1 MFGLKWLLM
10 ADYGR
15 RKRDDG
21 ALAVALAAGQT
32 LRDAAAAAGIGE
44 RTATRRWADPD
55 FRGRVALLRA
65 DMVGRALGRMA
76 DGMTEAADTLRKLLK
91 AESEAVRL
99 GSCRAMLEL
108 CVKLRESVE
117 LESRLA
123 ALERQAAAKGGVNGY
138 CNPAEAIGGRASTPK

>member
-1 MFGLKWLLM
+1 M
-10 ADYGR
+10 ARNGTENDTLTP
-15 RKRDDG
+15 KQE
-21 ALAVALAAGQT
+21 AVALSLASGQSIVE
-32 LRDAAAAAGIGE
+32 AAASCRAGE
-44 RTATRRWADPD
+44 RTVKRWLDCAGFARR
-55 FRGRVALLRA
+55 VHELRA
-65 DMVGRALGRMA
+65 EMVGRALGRMA